1 MSVKVRV
8 PVTPPGAA
16 GVKVTPTVQLAPA
29 AIPAPQVLLATANGW
44 LAVMLVKLSVVFR
57 RLVRVTVLA
66 GLVVPTAT
74 IPKLSRVV
82 ERTTG
87 ALPYPLRRTL
97 WVPALPVIVTDP
109 EAEPTE
115 VGVKDTW
122 IVQDVP
128 GARLPLQLFV

>member
-1 MSVKVRV
+1 
-8 PVTPPGAA
+8 
-16 GVKVTPTVQLAPA
+16 
-29 AIPAPQVLLATANGW
+29 
-44 LAVMLVKLSVVFR
+44 MLVKLSGVFR